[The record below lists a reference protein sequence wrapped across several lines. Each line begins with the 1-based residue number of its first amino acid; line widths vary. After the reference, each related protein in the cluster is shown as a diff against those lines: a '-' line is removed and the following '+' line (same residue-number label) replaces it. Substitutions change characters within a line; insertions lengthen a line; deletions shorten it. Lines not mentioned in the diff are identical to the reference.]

1 MTEEQ
6 YKNAQRIREAIMQIE
21 QVQRVAATA
30 DTIALEENKDGISYR
45 HAYEEKNE
53 YNGYIFEMLNK
64 AILECLR
71 DEKAALKKMFEEL

>member
-21 QVQRVAATA
+21 QVQRAAGTA
-30 DTIALEENKDGISYR
+30 DTIAFENDKDGITSR
-45 HAYEEKNE
+45 HAYKEKDK